1 MPGSSGPE
9 LADVLCREQP
19 GMKVLFISG
28 YTADETTKYGVLG
41 SEINL
46 LQKPFS
52 MRQLA
57 RRVRETLDRG

>member
-1 MPGSSGPE
+1 
-9 LADVLCREQP
+9 
-19 GMKVLFISG
+19 MKVLFISG